1 MVAAAKL
8 DRLERV
14 TDLVLVL
21 LNTPQPLTLD
31 AIANQVPGYPTEH
44 AARRQAFERD
54 KRLLRDE
61 GIPVQ
66 TRRLEGA
73 EQYGYLIERDSFYLP
88 DLDLEADE
96 QVALHL
102 AVAGVH
108 LGDPSGRDA
117 LMKLGAS
124 GLGDVR
130 PVATLMRSDALIEL
144 YEAVR
149 THAAASF
156 GYRGEPRSVAPV
168 GLRFRFGHW
177 YLVAWDLERAAP
189 RTFRVDRIDG
199 DVTRGEPGD
208 AEVPEHLDIDA
219 ALPDEPWEAA
229 GEDSVTM
236 RIAVDAVEGPR
247 VADEVGQDRVAARHD
262 DGSVELAFAVTSFIS
277 IRSWVLGLLDH
288 ATILEPPEFRDELV
302 AWLDDLAVGPDS
314 VEAGETRSVAEPSMA
329 TSSGTGASGA
339 SAASGASGES
349 GASRASGD
357 AETEPPAYVSVVG
370 APNGESGVGGG
381 TDDPTPAPRAPGTQ
395 TSGRL
400 RNLLAMVGWLAQVGE
415 ASIAELSGRFGMKE
429 KDLVAELELAACC
442 GTPPYTPDTL
452 MEIEVSEHSVR
463 AFLPAEYARPRRL
476 TPAEGFAVA
485 ASARMLLAVPG
496 SDDDALRRALTK
508 LESELGAREVV
519 GLDVDS
525 PPLLTAI
532 RDATEAG
539 RMLEIDYLSASR
551 DELTTRQVEPVQA
564 VTIDGHW
571 YLDAYCHRAGDMR
584 RFRVDRIRDAR
595 PLEQPRSDGAHRVRP
610 PEDMYVPG
618 PDAREVHLRLGPE
631 AQWVPESVPVRDMRR
646 ADDGTVTDVV
656 LDVSGLAWFER
667 LLLQLGPAATVVT
680 PPDLTGLAAEA
691 ARKVLVRYR

>member
-1 MVAAAKL
+1 MVAPAKL

-66 TRRLEGA
+66 TRRLEGV

-130 PVATLMRSDALIEL
+130 PVATLMPSDALIEL

-149 THAAASF
+149 THATALFA
-156 GYRGEPRSVAPV
+156 YRGEPRRVAPV

-177 YLVAWDLERAAP
+177 YLVAWDLERSAP
-189 RTFRVDRIDG
+189 RTFRVDRFDG

-229 GEDSVTM
+229 GEDAVTM
-236 RIAVDAVEGPR
+236 RVEVDAVEGPR
-247 VADEVGQDRVAARHD
+247 VADEVGQDRVAARHE
-262 DGSVELAFAVTSFIS
+262 DGSVELAFAVTSFVS

-302 AWLDDLAVGPDS
+302 AWLEDLAVPSDAADDGGLTTGEVEPAPSSSSSSSSSASPPEPVRTGPGADIGARADAGADDS
-314 VEAGETRSVAEPSMA
+314 SSAPRVPGSQ
-329 TSSGTGASGA
+329 TSS
-339 SAASGASGES
+339 
-349 GASRASGD
+349 
-357 AETEPPAYVSVVG
+357 
-370 APNGESGVGGG
+370 
-381 TDDPTPAPRAPGTQ
+381 
-395 TSGRL
+395 RL
-400 RNLLAMVGWLAQVGE
+400 RKLLAMVGWLAQVGE
-415 ASIAELSGRFGMKE
+415 ASIAELSDRFGMKE
-429 KDLVAELELAACC
+429 QELVAELELAACC

-508 LESELGAREVV
+508 LESALGTREVV

-525 PPLLTAI
+525 PPLLAAI

-551 DELTTRQVEPVQA
+551 DELSTRRVEPVQA

-571 YLDAYCHRAGDMR
+571 YLDAFCHRAGDMR
-584 RFRVDRIRDAR
+584 RFRIDRIRDAR
-595 PLEQPRSDGAHRVRP
+595 PLAQPGSNGSHRVRP

-631 AQWVPESVPVRDMRR
+631 AQWVPESVPVRDVHRS
-646 ADDGTVTDVV
+646 DDGMVTDVV

-667 LLLQLGPAATVVT
+667 LMLQLGPAARVVS
-680 PPDLTGLAAEA
+680 PPDLTGVGAEA
-691 ARKVLVRYR
+691 ARKVLALYR

>member
-1 MVAAAKL
+1 MVAPAKL

-21 LNTPQPLTLD
+21 LNTPRPLTLD
-31 AIANQVPGYPTEH
+31 AIANQVPGYPIEH

-61 GIPVQ
+61 GIPVL
-66 TRRLEGA
+66 TRRMEGA

-130 PVATLMRSDALIEL
+130 PVATLMPSDALIEL

-149 THAAASF
+149 THATASF
-156 GYRGEPRSVAPV
+156 GYRGEPRRVAPV

-177 YLVAWDLERAAP
+177 YLVAWDLERSAP
-189 RTFRVDRIDG
+189 RTFRVDRFDG

-229 GEDSVTM
+229 GEDAVTM
-236 RIAVDAVEGPR
+236 RVEVDAVEGPR
-247 VADEVGQDRVAARHD
+247 VADEVGKDRVAARRD
-262 DGSVELAFAVTSFIS
+262 DGSVELAFAVTSFVS

-302 AWLDDLAVGPDS
+302 AWLEDLADRGDPVDPVDGS
-314 VEAGETRSVAEPSMA
+314 AGTSREADA
-329 TSSGTGASGA
+329 TLAASA
-339 SAASGASGES
+339 VAASGSGSTEPGPKT
-349 GASRASGD
+349 GAGFD
-357 AETEPPAYVSVVG
+357 AEP
-370 APNGESGVGGG
+370 
-381 TDDPTPAPRAPGTQ
+381 DDSAPAPRAPGSQ
-395 TSGRL
+395 TSDRL
-400 RNLLAMVGWLAQVGE
+400 RKLLAMVGWLAQVGE
-415 ASIAELSGRFGMKE
+415 ASTAELSGRFGMKE
-429 KDLVAELELAACC
+429 QELVAELELAACC

-452 MEIEVSEHSVR
+452 MEIEVSENSVR

-496 SDDDALRRALTK
+496 SDDDSLRRALTK
-508 LESELGAREVV
+508 LESALGAREVV

-525 PPLLTAI
+525 PPLLPAI
-532 RDATEAG
+532 REATEAG
-539 RMLEIDYLSASR
+539 LMLEIDYLSASR
-551 DELTTRQVEPVQA
+551 DELTTRRVEPVQA
-564 VTIDGHW
+564 ATIDGHW

-584 RFRVDRIRDAR
+584 RFRIDRIRDAR
-595 PLEQPRSDGAHRVRP
+595 PLEQPGTNDGHRARP

-631 AQWVPESVPVRDMRR
+631 AQWVPESVPVRDVRR
-646 ADDGTVTDVV
+646 ADDGMVTDVV

-667 LLLQLGPAATVVT
+667 LMLQLGRSATVVT
-680 PPDLTGLAAEA
+680 PADLTGLASEA
-691 ARKVLVRYR
+691 ARKVLALYR